1 MWGTFGER
9 LLTISLPCSLWCP
22 CVSCAALPTSPTL
35 LSWTVLLGQQW
46 PAWDHGEV
54 VAVVVFVVCLFV
66 VDVCCSQYDWKY
78 RIFLF
83 QCCIDSCS
91 IGAGHREV
99 GVSVQHCA
107 ARPQSNSLMLILY
120 THTHAH
126 TPQWFTRLSSQL
138 DATSNGGTHSS
149 HRTGL
154 LH

>member
-54 VAVVVFVVCLFV
+54 VVVVFVVCLFV
-66 VDVCCSQYDWKY
+66 CLFVDVCCSQYDRKY

-83 QCCIDSCS
+83 QCCIDCCS
-91 IGAGHREV
+91 IAAGRRE
-99 GVSVQHCA
+99 VSVQNCA
-107 ARPQSNSLMLILY
+107 ARPQSNFLMPILY

-126 TPQWFTRLSSQL
+126 ILQWFT
-138 DATSNGGTHSS
+138 
-149 HRTGL
+149 
-154 LH
+154 